1 MTIGA
6 TLACEIISYLIQI
19 IVFKLSIELLPF
31 IKIVVI
37 ETLYNAML
45 IIIIYPLI
53 EKAGEIL
60 FNNNPLSAICAIVC
74 PHENQ
79 CRGNCIRGIKK
90 EPVY

>member
-1 MTIGA
+1 MLMTIGA
-6 TLACEIISYLIQI
+6 TLICEIISYLIQI

-31 IKIVVI
+31 IKVVAI

-60 FNNNPLSAICAIVC
+60 EKVF
-74 PHENQ
+74 
-79 CRGNCIRGIKK
+79 KK
-90 EPVY
+90 KSILTKYY

>member
-1 MTIGA
+1 MLMTIGA
-6 TLACEIISYLIQI
+6 TLTCEIISYLIQI

-53 EKAGEIL
+53 EKAGEMLERVFKEKSIL
-60 FNNNPLSAICAIVC
+60 T
-74 PHENQ
+74 
-79 CRGNCIRGIKK
+79 K
-90 EPVY
+90 YY

>member
-1 MTIGA
+1 MLMTIGA
-6 TLACEIISYLIQI
+6 TLICEIISYLIQI

-31 IKIVVI
+31 IKIVAI

-60 FNNNPLSAICAIVC
+60 EKVF
-74 PHENQ
+74 
-79 CRGNCIRGIKK
+79 KK
-90 EPVY
+90 RVY

>member
-1 MTIGA
+1 MLMTIGA

-53 EKAGEIL
+53 EKAGEMLERVFKEKSIL
-60 FNNNPLSAICAIVC
+60 T
-74 PHENQ
+74 
-79 CRGNCIRGIKK
+79 K
-90 EPVY
+90 YY

>member
-6 TLACEIISYLIQI
+6 TLICEIISYLIQI

-31 IKIVVI
+31 IKIVAI

-60 FNNNPLSAICAIVC
+60 EKVF
-74 PHENQ
+74 
-79 CRGNCIRGIKK
+79 KK
-90 EPVY
+90 RVY